1 MSWWEWS
8 QWQPDEW
15 RQDDGWRQAW
25 ADTQFLRPL
34 LLPDAPPER
43 IAKATD
49 DAAVAADMEVPVA
62 RVIDEAAVVTD
73 EVEPGTA
80 SANASRQQSS
90 SAGPHAAPPPP
101 GSAAPAPGTASARL
115 RFLTA
120 ILEERASEEE
130 GDGLVREVADGG
142 PLGTRPDP
150 WEEGTRG
157 APHQSWCQCHM
168 CQPCLDFYAREWGGP
183 LPPGTAGTGEEPSS
197 SQAAVPG
204 TASASPVHRLGTAI
218 GDRPHDRAMR
228 ELGPDQREW
237 WLTGSGWWW
246 TRRSP
251 DHDWY
256 PWQGERWATTW
267 LPNWY

>member
-1 MSWWEWS
+1 MCIRSALHGAHRQLPPRPGTKAGLHPQLSYAKKVPLIFSQEWS
-8 QWQPDEW
+8 LSALGIK
-15 RQDDGWRQAW
+15 RV
-25 ADTQFLRPL
+25 L
-34 LLPDAPPER
+34 LKHP
-43 IAKATD
+43 
-49 DAAVAADMEVPVA
+49 
-62 RVIDEAAVVTD
+62 
-73 EVEPGTA
+73 
-80 SANASRQQSS
+80 
-90 SAGPHAAPPPP
+90 
-101 GSAAPAPGTASARL
+101 
-115 RFLTA
+115 
-120 ILEERASEEE
+120 
-130 GDGLVREVADGG
+130 G

-197 SQAAVPG
+197 SRAAVPG

-237 WLTGSGWWW
+237 WLTRSGWWW
-246 TRRSP
+246 PQNSP

-256 PWQGERWATTW
+256 PWQGERWATW
-267 LPNWY
+267 LPN